1 MPTTA
6 FISKRREELSSPMKK
21 LPINLVLTYSS
32 TLIGFLLVLLLAR
45 VLGAERFSWVA
56 LGLAIGGFL
65 VPLLNLGSDRT
76 FVRDAI
82 AQKQIESIDGM
93 VLSNLNQRIFMLI
106 PILIGLYGITLVFTN
121 TIQDTVS
128 LMGFSLWAGLIGLYP
143 ASWFDY
149 SHDVR
154 RQNLIVLAERSVSLL
169 LIYVLYHFADKS
181 PDLLAIGIGLLI
193 TRAASILLQIRSWWI
208 HHASMPFLLRFTPIR
223 KNPNG
228 INLHITIATVANALL
243 TYGNQLLLAR
253 NNTPVEL
260 SSYSLAFQMMMIVF
274 LFQGQAIRLSNRS
287 IMEACSSQKAFLRSI
302 SHNAGILFTGS
313 TILAFGVWVAI
324 QVLPLILADSR
335 FLAMSTFAIP
345 LCTWVCLTGI
355 GFSIS
360 QHSLAL
366 EQERLLLFTSL
377 TGGAFALLLGW
388 LFIPDYGA
396 LAVALILVTI
406 HTSMMLVNAI
416 GLLHSIKRKKSW
428 GWSE

>member
-1 MPTTA
+1 
-6 FISKRREELSSPMKK
+6 MKK

-65 VPLLNLGSDRT
+65 VPLFNLGSDRT

-82 AQKQIESIDGM
+82 ARKQIEPIDRM

-106 PILIGLYGITLVFTN
+106 PIFIGLYGITSVFTS
-121 TIQDTVS
+121 TIQDSVS
-128 LMGFSLWAGLIGLYP
+128 LIGFSLWAGLIGLYP

-169 LIYVLYHFADKS
+169 LIYVLYHFADKA
-181 PDLLAIGIGLLI
+181 PDLLAIGIGLLA

-208 HHASMPFLLRFTPIR
+208 HHASMPFSLCFAPIR
-223 KNPNG
+223 QNQNG
-228 INLHITIATVANALL
+228 INLHITIATVSNGLL
-243 TYGNQLLLAR
+243 TYGNQLLLAY
-253 NNTPVEL
+253 NNAPVEL

-287 IMEACSSQKAFLRSI
+287 IMEACCSQKALLQSI
-302 SHNAGILFTGS
+302 AHNAGILFAGS
-313 TILAFGVWVAI
+313 TVLAFGVWVAI
-324 QVLPLILADSR
+324 QVLPLFLADSR
-335 FLAMSTFAIP
+335 FLTMSTFAIP
-345 LCTWVCLTGI
+345 LCIWVCLAGV

-366 EQERLLLFTSL
+366 GQERFLLVTSL
-377 TGGAFALLLGW
+377 IGGFIALLLGSW
-388 LFIPDYGA
+388 FIPYYGA
-396 LAVALILVTI
+396 LAVALILLTV
-406 HTSMMLVNAI
+406 HGSMMLANAI
-416 GLLHSIKRKKSW
+416 WLFHSISTKQSW
-428 GWSE
+428 ERSEP

>member
-1 MPTTA
+1 
-6 FISKRREELSSPMKK
+6 MKK

-45 VLGAERFSWVA
+45 VLGAERFSWIA

-65 VPLLNLGSDRT
+65 VPLFNLGSDRT

-82 AQKQIESIDGM
+82 ARKQIEPIDRM

-106 PILIGLYGITLVFTN
+106 PIFIGLCGITPVFTS

-169 LIYVLYHFADKS
+169 LIYVLYHLADKA
-181 PDLLAIGIGLLI
+181 PDLLAIGIGLLF

-208 HHASMPFLLRFTPIR
+208 HHASIPFSLCLAPTR
-223 KNPNG
+223 KNQNG
-228 INLHITIATVANALL
+228 INLYITIATVSNALL
-243 TYGNQLLLAR
+243 TYGNQLLLAS
-253 NNTPVEL
+253 NANPIEL

-287 IMEACSSQKAFLRSI
+287 IMEARRSRQ
-302 SHNAGILFTGS
+302 SLLHSMAHNAGILFAGS
-313 TILAFGVWVAI
+313 AILACGAWIMI
-324 QVLPLILADSR
+324 QILPHILADAR
-335 FLAMSTFAIP
+335 FATMSKIALP
-345 LCTWVCLTGI
+345 LCIWVVMAGVGL
-355 GFSIS
+355 SIS

-366 EQERLLLFTSL
+366 EQERFFLFTSL
-377 TGGAFALLLGW
+377 AGACIALLLGSI
-388 LFIPDYGA
+388 FIPHYGA
-396 LAVALILVTI
+396 FAVAVILLLV
-406 HTSMMLVNAI
+406 HSSMMLINTIWLVY
-416 GLLHSIKRKKSW
+416 SINVKESW
-428 GWSE
+428 GCLERS

>member
-1 MPTTA
+1 
-6 FISKRREELSSPMKK
+6 MKK

-65 VPLLNLGSDRT
+65 VPLFNLGSDRT

-82 AQKQIESIDGM
+82 ARKQIEPIDKM

-106 PILIGLYGITLVFTN
+106 PILIGLYGITPVFTS

-128 LMGFSLWAGLIGLYP
+128 LIGFSLWAGLIGLYP

-169 LIYVLYHFADKS
+169 LIYILYLFADKA
-181 PDLLAIGIGLLI
+181 PDLLAIGMGLLV

-208 HHASMPFLLRFTPIR
+208 HHASMPFSLSFAPIR
-223 KNPNG
+223 KNQNG

-243 TYGNQLLLAR
+243 TYGNQLLLAY

-287 IMEACSSQKAFLRSI
+287 IMEACSSQKAFLQSI
-302 SHNAGILFTGS
+302 AHNAGILFTGS

-324 QVLPLILADSR
+324 QGLPLILADSR

-345 LCTWVCLTGI
+345 LCIWVCLTGI

-377 TGGAFALLLGW
+377 AGGVFALLLGW

-396 LAVALILVTI
+396 LAVALILATV
-406 HTSMMLVNAI
+406 HSSMMLANAI
-416 GLLHSIKRKKSW
+416 GLLYSIKMKKSW